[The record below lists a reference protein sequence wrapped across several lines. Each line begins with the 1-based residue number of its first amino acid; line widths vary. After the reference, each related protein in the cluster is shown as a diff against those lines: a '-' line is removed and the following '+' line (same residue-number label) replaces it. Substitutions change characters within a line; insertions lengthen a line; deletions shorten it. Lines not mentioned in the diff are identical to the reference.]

1 MQTANVKEKE
11 IKKIEIVGI
20 LEIEVEIKKDKIE
33 IVKKEIKN
41 TIEIGIIIKITK
53 EDQVDSM
60 IMRKN
65 TSIIQITQIMNIKI
79 KIIRIHQQEILL
91 VRESTTL
98 KVEAPETTRVK
109 IGNGLLITEKGTI
122 AVEVCEQIQ
131 EIIDQDHITTNK

>member
-1 MQTANVKEKE
+1 MNVKEKE

-91 VRESTTL
+91 VRESTTP

>member
-1 MQTANVKEKE
+1 VKEKE

-41 TIEIGIIIKITK
+41 TIEIGIITKITK

-65 TSIIQITQIMNIKI
+65 TSIIQITQIMNIRI

-98 KVEAPETTRVK
+98 KVEAPETTRVE

>member
-98 KVEAPETTRVK
+98 KVEAPETTRVE